1 MYEILCADC
10 GRIGIHP
17 SRIGAETKA
26 EHHVDE
32 TAHDCTIEAMEEV

>member
-1 MYEILCADC
+1 MYEIHCDEC

-26 EHHVDE
+26 EHHTDE
-32 TAHDCTIEAMEEV
+32 TGHDCRIEAREEV